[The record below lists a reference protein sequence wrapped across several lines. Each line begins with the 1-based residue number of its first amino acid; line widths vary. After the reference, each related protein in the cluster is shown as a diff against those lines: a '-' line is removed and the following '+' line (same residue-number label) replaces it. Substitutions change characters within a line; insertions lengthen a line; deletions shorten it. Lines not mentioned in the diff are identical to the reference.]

1 MTRTNGLVRSLNQMT
16 IKEQS
21 FSSGTVQHVRRPS
34 VFNPPPPAQSGE
46 GLSVAHSDEYCRGS
60 RSQTDLVKRGS
71 AVPRELLAGTAGVL
85 IVVLGFVGWS
95 IVRFGGVSDAVSY
108 LNGKRILAVPEVIS
122 LGRQAN
128 GTRCPVRIRLRNL
141 ADQPVRIIGAET
153 SCACVATTNL
163 PVLIGARQSV
173 VLDAT
178 MLVDGKPGKGVEQT
192 IDYLTDLPLSA
203 KVRVTL
209 RTSPSSVV
217 DDATSAADVRDFS
230 RASIPEGPSP
240 PTFFTKGNQ

>member
-1 MTRTNGLVRSLNQMT
+1 M
-16 IKEQS
+16 S
-21 FSSGTVQHVRRPS
+21 FGCH
-34 VFNPPPPAQSGE
+34 PPPAQSGE
-46 GLSVAHSDEYCRGS
+46 ILSVADSGDHGVGARAQVGIVA
-60 RSQTDLVKRGS
+60 R
-71 AVPRELLAGTAGVL
+71 AVAFPREWVAGLAGVL
-85 IVVLGFVGWS
+85 VVVLGFTGWAM
-95 IVRFGGVSDAVSY
+95 VRFGSVPDAVSF
-108 LNGKRILAVPEVIS
+108 LKGKRILAAPEVIS
-122 LGRQAN
+122 LDRQAN
-128 GTRCPVRIRLRNL
+128 GTRCPVKIRLRNL

-153 SCACVATTNL
+153 FCACVATTNL

-178 MLVDGKPGKGVEQT
+178 MLVDGKPGKNVEQT

-230 RASIPEGPSP
+230 RASIPEGLSP